1 MDLYNLT
8 YLLAIAA
15 MIFSLYA
22 QFRVHS
28 IYRKHSQ
35 TGNKEGLT
43 GAEAARR
50 LLESAGVTGLAVEE
64 IPGTLT
70 DHYDPRAEV
79 LRLSKEVMNGKSLS
93 AVGIAAH
100 EAGHALQHSEA
111 YGPLMARQNF
121 VGVANFGSKISVPIV
136 FLGIIL
142 MNMNAGSEI
151 GSFIVTVGLLMFS
164 AVVLLSLITLPV
176 EFNASARAVE
186 LLETKGILTEDE
198 LVPVRQVLRA
208 ASWTYIAATLSAVLT
223 LLRLI
228 LMSRGSGSRRR

>member
-8 YLLAIAA
+8 YVLAIAA

-28 IYRKHSQ
+28 IYKKHSR
-35 TGNKEGLT
+35 TENKKGLT
-43 GAEAARR
+43 GAEAAQK
-50 LLESAGVTGLAVEE
+50 LLESGGITSMTIEE
-64 IPGTLT
+64 IPGSLT
-70 DHYDPRAEV
+70 DHYDPRSEV

-93 AVGIAAH
+93 ALGIAAH
-100 EAGHALQHSEA
+100 EAGHALQHGEA

-121 VGVANFGSKISVPIV
+121 VGVANFGSKLSIPIV
-136 FLGIIL
+136 FLGIVL
-142 MNMNAGSEI
+142 MNMNVDSGL
-151 GSFIVTVGLLMFS
+151 GSFLVTVGLLMFS

-186 LLETKGILTEDE
+186 LLESNGILTEDE
-198 LVPVRQVLRA
+198 LVPVKQVLRA

-223 LLRLI
+223 LLRLV
-228 LMSRGSGSRRR
+228 LMSRGSRRR